1 MLKWFKRE
9 RAAKRIATGKRVAS
23 GRREFFKVA
32 GAGAVAGGAAMV
44 AGTPEAE
51 AASVEG
57 RAGYRE
63 TDHVRRYYDSA
74 RM

>member
-9 RAAKRIATGKRVAS
+9 RAAKVPATPVTA
-23 GRREFFKVA
+23 GRREFFKLA

-51 AASVEG
+51 AAAVEG
-57 RAGYRE
+57 GAGYRE

>member
-9 RAAKRIATGKRVAS
+9 RAGVAPQRPATA
-23 GRREFFKVA
+23 GRREFFRVA
-32 GAGAVAGGAAMV
+32 GAGAVAGGAAMLGG
-44 AGTPEAE
+44 ATEAE
-51 AASVEG
+51 AALPEDA
-57 RAGYRE
+57 AGYRE

>member
-9 RAAKRIATGKRVAS
+9 RGARSRNLPSTA

-32 GAGAVAGGAAMV
+32 GAGAVAGGAAV
-44 AGTPEAE
+44 LGGTERAE
-51 AASVEG
+51 AALPEDA
-57 RAGYRE
+57 AGYRE

>member
-9 RAAKRIATGKRVAS
+9 RAAKAEGSARPVS
-23 GRREFFKVA
+23 GRREFFKA
-32 GAGAVAGGAAMV
+32 SAGAVAGGAAVV

-57 RAGYRE
+57 GASYRE

>member
-9 RAAKRIATGKRVAS
+9 RAAKARTTRPTA
-23 GRREFFKVA
+23 GRREFFRVA
-32 GAGAVAGGAAMV
+32 GAGAVAGGAVVLGGAR
-44 AGTPEAE
+44 EAE
-51 AASVEG
+51 ASLSEDA
-57 RAGYRE
+57 AGYRE

>member
-9 RAAKRIATGKRVAS
+9 RASVAPRTPKTA
-23 GRREFFKVA
+23 GRREFFRLA
-32 GAGAVAGGAAMV
+32 GAGAVAGGAAV
-44 AGTPEAE
+44 LGGTERAE
-51 AASVEG
+51 AALPDDA
-57 RAGYRE
+57 AGYRE